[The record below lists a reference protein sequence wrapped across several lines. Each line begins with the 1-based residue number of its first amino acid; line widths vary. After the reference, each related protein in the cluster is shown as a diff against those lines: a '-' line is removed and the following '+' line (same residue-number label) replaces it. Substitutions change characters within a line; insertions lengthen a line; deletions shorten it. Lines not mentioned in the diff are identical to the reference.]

1 MLWVK
6 SLFIKLFITLKYLIM
21 EKFEKLEKVLS
32 ELNISDK
39 ELINW
44 VNNRSKNVA
53 NKVNTPNKNVTNLIP
68 TELPVVYRRGTKL
81 DIAKG
86 LDLNYKD
93 DVWGI
98 QLLSGVMISLRYE
111 HVYQK
116 KSDIIWTISKM
127 RFRNRRVYLP
137 SKNVLEKYWGTEEK
151 AKFDATANVL
161 RENGYWHASSY
172 SGMILCSEEP
182 DSYTAYYFDLTSGQ
196 TMRGSTEQPYG
207 DIRVAFIVL
216 PFWKEWITVLTFL
229 GIIISAILLSLFI
242 LWLT

>member
-1 MLWVK
+1 
-6 SLFIKLFITLKYLIM
+6 M

-44 VNNRSKNVA
+44 VNNRCKIVA

-68 TELPVVYRRGTKL
+68 TELPIVYRRGTKL

-116 KSDIIWTISKM
+116 KSDIYGLSQRCVSVTDEYICRLKM
-127 RFRNRRVYLP
+127 
-137 SKNVLEKYWGTEEK
+137 SWKNIGALKK
-151 AKFDATANVL
+151 KQNL
-161 RENGYWHASSY
+161 
-172 SGMILCSEEP
+172 M
-182 DSYTAYYFDLTSGQ
+182 Q
-196 TMRGSTEQPYG
+196 
-207 DIRVAFIVL
+207 
-216 PFWKEWITVLTFL
+216 
-229 GIIISAILLSLFI
+229 LLMF
-242 LWLT
+242 

>member
-1 MLWVK
+1 
-6 SLFIKLFITLKYLIM
+6 M

-182 DSYTAYYFDLTSGQ
+182 DSYTA
-196 TMRGSTEQPYG
+196 
-207 DIRVAFIVL
+207 
-216 PFWKEWITVLTFL
+216 
-229 GIIISAILLSLFI
+229 
-242 LWLT
+242 